1 MNLLESLRARR
12 LLAIVRGSDPDAS
25 LRAVRTLVSQG
36 VSLVEISLSGRDA
49 LEVIAAARA
58 ELGPDAPLGAGTV
71 LTAEDATAAHA
82 AGADFLVTPGLGAG
96 LDEARRL
103 GLPTL
108 AGALTPSE
116 IIAARSAGAT
126 AIKIFPADAMGGPR
140 YLRALRGPFPDLPLV
155 PVGGVD
161 AEAARAYLEAGAV
174 AVGVG
179 SPLLGDAA
187 DGGALDSLAER
198 AGAYL
203 RLTEEASS

>member
-1 MNLLESLRARR
+1 MNLLELLRARR
-12 LLAIVRGSDPDAS
+12 LLAIVRGSDRDAS
-25 LRAVRTLVSQG
+25 LRAVCVLVEEG
-36 VSLVEISLSGRDA
+36 AALVEVSLTGKDA

-71 LTAEDATAAHA
+71 LTARDAVAARE
-82 AGADFLVTPGLGAG
+82 AGADFVVTPGLGAG
-96 LDEARRL
+96 LDEAHRL

-116 IIAARSAGAT
+116 IIAARASGAT
-126 AIKIFPADAMGGPR
+126 AVKVFPADTLGGPR
-140 YLRALRGPFPDLPLV
+140 YLRALRGPFPDVPLV

-161 AEAARAYLEAGAV
+161 AEAAEAYLAGGAM

-187 DGGALDSLAER
+187 DGGALDALRERARTYVRLAEGQS
-198 AGAYL
+198 A
-203 RLTEEASS
+203 